1 MVKTRVPINS
11 IALCPLHPHLF
22 ATGGGDAIGMRNHLP
37 LASMS
42 ALADVLAS
50 VRCSARYP
58 CFRNYSGDQ
67 RWDAQ
72 SAYGNCVAWAVTEL
86 CKTSSNAEAVSGLR
100 CEAGVLRNAAVQRMI
115 ALEEQLHER
124 QSEDGRG

>member
-1 MVKTRVPINS
+1 VVKTRVPINS

-58 CFRNYSGDQ
+58 CFRITLGIKDGMLSLLM
-67 RWDAQ
+67 AT
-72 SAYGNCVAWAVTEL
+72 AL
-86 CKTSSNAEAVSGLR
+86 HGL
-100 CEAGVLRNAAVQRMI
+100 
-115 ALEEQLHER
+115 
-124 QSEDGRG
+124 

>member
-1 MVKTRVPINS
+1 VVKTRVPINS

-50 VRCSARYP
+50 VRCSARYS
-58 CFRNYSGDQ
+58 CFKITLRDQ

-72 SAYGNCVAWAVTEL
+72 SAYGNYVAWAVTEL
-86 CKTSSNAEAVSGLR
+86 CKTSSNAGGSVGL
-100 CEAGVLRNAAVQRMI
+100 
-115 ALEEQLHER
+115 AL
-124 QSEDGRG
+124 